1 VDPGSFA
8 GRVIEWQHRHGR
20 HDLPWQRTRDP
31 YRIWLAEVMLQQTQ
45 VAAVIPYYA
54 RFLQRF
60 PDVHA
65 LAAAPLDAVL
75 AAWSGLGYYA
85 RARSLHRCAQFVA
98 GQGGAFPRSVQ
109 ELAKLPGI
117 GRSTAAAVAAL
128 AFGARAAILDGNV
141 KRVLARHFGVEGFP
155 GAPAI
160 ERSLWTLA
168 ESLLPADGVETY
180 TQGLMDLG
188 ATVCRR
194 GRPGCDTC
202 PVSSTCVARG
212 TGRTGSLPAPRPA
225 RKRPERRG
233 LLLLIRDAAGGV
245 LVEARPPRGIWG
257 GMLGL
262 PEFDAGASDD
272 AIVAEV
278 QSRYALRVRLEGGLP
293 ELRHEFT
300 HFSFVMRPRLA
311 ETIDASGVASTPLR
325 RIAPGEFDTA
335 PLPAPIRRLLDA
347 AFAEQNYLSTACC
360 FR

>member
-1 VDPGSFA
+1 MDTGSFA
-8 GRVIEWQHRHGR
+8 GRIIEWQRVHGR
-20 HDLPWQRTRDP
+20 RDLPWQRVRDP

-45 VAAVIPYYA
+45 VAAVIPYYE
-54 RFLQRF
+54 RFLRRF

-65 LAAAPLDAVL
+65 LAAAPIEAVL

-85 RARSLHRCAQFVA
+85 RARSLHRCAQVVA
-98 GQGGAFPRSVQ
+98 GQRGAFPRSAQ
-109 ELAKLPGI
+109 ALAQLPGI

-128 AFGARAAILDGNV
+128 AFGERAAILDGNV
-141 KRVLARHFGVEGFP
+141 KRVLARQFGIEGFP
-155 GAPAI
+155 GSAAI

-168 ESLLPADGVETY
+168 ESLLPDEGIEAY

-194 GRPGCDTC
+194 SRPACGAC
-202 PVSSTCVARG
+202 PVASTCIAHS
-212 TGRTGSLPAPRPA
+212 TGRTASLPAPRPA
-225 RKRPERRG
+225 RARPERRG
-233 LLLLIRDAAGGV
+233 TLLLIRDAAGGV

-311 ETIDASGVASTPLR
+311 EMIGVSGVASTPLR
-325 RIAPGEFDTA
+325 RLALGEFDTA

-347 AFAEQNYLSTACC
+347 AVLDTAA
-360 FR
+360 

>member
-1 VDPGSFA
+1 VDRVSFA
-8 GRVIEWQHRHGR
+8 WRIIEWQRRHGR
-20 HDLPWQRTRDP
+20 HDLPWQRLRDP

-45 VAAVIPYYA
+45 VAAVIPYYE

-85 RARSLHRCAQFVA
+85 RARSLHCCAQVVA
-98 GQGGAFPRSVQ
+98 GQGGAFPQSMQ
-109 ELAKLPGI
+109 ALAKLPGI

-128 AFGARAAILDGNV
+128 AFGERAAILDGNV
-141 KRVLARHFGVEGFP
+141 KRVLARQFGIEGYP
-155 GAPAI
+155 GSAAI

-168 ESLLPADGVETY
+168 ESLLPDEGIEAY

-194 GRPGCDTC
+194 RRPACGAC
-202 PVSSTCVARG
+202 PVAATCIAHS
-212 TGRTGSLPAPRPA
+212 TGRTASLPAPRPA
-225 RKRPERRG
+225 RARPERRG
-233 LLLLIRDAAGGV
+233 TLLLIRDAAGGV
-245 LVEARPPRGIWG
+245 LVEPRPPRGIWG

-262 PEFDAGASDD
+262 PEFDTGASDD

-300 HFSFVMRPRLA
+300 HFSFVMQPRLA
-311 ETIDASGVASTPLR
+311 EMIGASGVASTPLR
-325 RIAPGEFDTA
+325 RLAPGEFDTA

-347 AFAEQNYLSTACC
+347 AVLDMAA
-360 FR
+360 